1 MKTLTEIEILS
12 DDQLNWDLEL
22 KKIEMQEYKQN
33 ISERKRYANRVFIFV
48 IGWLVAAISI
58 LILNGLRI
66 LHLSDT
72 ILSILIGTT
81 TLDIFGFFYLVM
93 RYLFENKK
101 K

>member
-1 MKTLTEIEILS
+1 MKVQTKIESIP
-12 DDQLNWDLEL
+12 DNQINWDLEV
-22 KKIEMQEYKQN
+22 KRIEVQEHIQN

-48 IGWLVAAISI
+48 ISWLIAAIAI

-72 ILSILIGTT
+72 ILSVLIGTT

-101 K
+101 R